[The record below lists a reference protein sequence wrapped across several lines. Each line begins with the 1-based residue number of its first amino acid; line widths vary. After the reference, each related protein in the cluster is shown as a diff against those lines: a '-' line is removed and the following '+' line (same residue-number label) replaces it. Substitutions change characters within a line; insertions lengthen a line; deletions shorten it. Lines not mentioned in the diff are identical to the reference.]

1 MHKNLSE
8 ILHIEDLAD
17 EAHLSRSH
25 FAAIFKRRTGFSVLD
40 FFIRL
45 KMQRACFL
53 LDTTDMPIKAIAA
66 DLGFEDPLYFSRSFR
81 RIHDLSPLQYRAIR
95 KG

>member
-1 MHKNLSE
+1 M
-8 ILHIEDLAD
+8 
-17 EAHLSRSH
+17 
-25 FAAIFKRRTGFSVLD
+25 D

-81 RIHDLSPLQYRAIR
+81 RIHDLSPVQYRTIR